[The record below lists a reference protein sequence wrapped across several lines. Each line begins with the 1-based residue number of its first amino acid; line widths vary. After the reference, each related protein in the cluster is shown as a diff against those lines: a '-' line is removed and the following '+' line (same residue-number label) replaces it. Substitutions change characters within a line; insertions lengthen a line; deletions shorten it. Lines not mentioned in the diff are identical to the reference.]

1 MNAGLS
7 SLTSLKAHALPLALR
22 ARTDFDNAL
31 VTLGAGVAA
40 MLESY
45 CGRSFARAVNDV
57 ARFSANNLTFSLP
70 RYPVEVISSIV
81 LNARNGGGD
90 TTITGDIERTDLA
103 AGLVHFMQPP
113 GTQHDQVTI
122 TFTGGYWW
130 DATEDASG
138 TQPGGSAALPADLM
152 MAFHLQVKAVCEAQ
166 NLFGTAAAGSA
177 KDKPAASM
185 SLDLIPAVKEILNGF
200 RRM

>member
-1 MNAGLS
+1 MNSGLS
-7 SLTSLKAHALPLALR
+7 SLTSLKLHALPLALR

-31 VTLGAGVAA
+31 VTLGTGVAA
-40 MLESY
+40 MMESY
-45 CGRSFARAVNDV
+45 CGRTFLRTVNAV
-57 ARFSANNLTFSLP
+57 ARFSANNLSFSLS
-70 RYPVEVISSIV
+70 RYPVESLTSIV
-81 LNARNGGGD
+81 LNAANGSGD
-90 TTITGDIERTDLA
+90 TTITADVERTDLA
-103 AGLVHFMQPP
+103 AGLVHFASVP

-130 DATEDASG
+130 DTTEDASG
-138 TQPGGSAALPADLM
+138 TPPNGSAALPADLL

-166 NLFGTAAAGSA
+166 NLFGTAAAGSS

-185 SLDLIPAVKEILNGF
+185 SFDLIPAVTKILDRY